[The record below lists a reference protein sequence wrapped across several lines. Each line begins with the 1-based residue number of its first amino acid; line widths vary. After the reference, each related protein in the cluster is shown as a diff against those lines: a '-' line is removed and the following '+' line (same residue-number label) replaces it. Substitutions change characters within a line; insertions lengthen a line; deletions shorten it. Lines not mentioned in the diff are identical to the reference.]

1 MDEDFET
8 CYRAVSSRDSRFD
21 GRFFTAV
28 TSTGIYCRPICPART
43 PKRENV
49 RFYPVA
55 AAAAAAG
62 FRACRRCRPDRG
74 PGSPDWNVRADL
86 VGRALRLIA
95 AGAVD
100 GGGVG
105 ELATR
110 LHVSERHLNRSLVA
124 EVGVGPLALARTRR
138 AQTART
144 LLESTALPVS
154 DIAFAAGY
162 ASIRQF
168 NESMRQAFG
177 RSPTELRGRAPR
189 TVADGFAREGSGP
202 LTLRLAYREPFD
214 TAGVL
219 AWFGLR
225 AVEGVERV
233 IGTAYQR
240 TMRLPHAPGLL
251 TMSDTGEGTLRVE
264 ARLGDLRDV
273 TAAVRR
279 CQDLFDLD
287 ADPAAVADVLRAD
300 PALRPLVDARPG
312 LRVPGCADGFEL
324 AVRAVLGQ
332 QVSVAAARTFAVRL
346 ARRFGDALPD
356 DTAGGGEEGW
366 WLFPTAARLAAA
378 GPDELR
384 TIGLTTRRAATLH
397 ALAVAVAEG
406 GLTLDRGADRAAAA
420 AALPA
425 LPGIGAWTAAYVGLR
440 ALGDPD
446 AFPASDLGLR
456 KAAEALG
463 LPGDPRAL
471 AAHAERW
478 RPWRGYAA
486 LHLWS
491 SLDG

>member
-177 RSPTELRGRAPR
+177 RSPP
-189 TVADGFAREGSGP
+189 SC
-202 LTLRLAYREPFD
+202 
-214 TAGVL
+214 
-219 AWFGLR
+219 
-225 AVEGVERV
+225 
-233 IGTAYQR
+233 
-240 TMRLPHAPGLL
+240 
-251 TMSDTGEGTLRVE
+251 
-264 ARLGDLRDV
+264 
-273 TAAVRR
+273 AAVR
-279 CQDLFDLD
+279 
-287 ADPAAVADVLRAD
+287 PAR
-300 PALRPLVDARPG
+300 
-312 LRVPGCADGFEL
+312 
-324 AVRAVLGQ
+324 
-332 QVSVAAARTFAVRL
+332 S
-346 ARRFGDALPD
+346 
-356 DTAGGGEEGW
+356 
-366 WLFPTAARLAAA
+366 PTASPARA
-378 GPDELR
+378 R
-384 TIGLTTRRAATLH
+384 
-397 ALAVAVAEG
+397 
-406 GLTLDRGADRAAAA
+406 DR
-420 AALPA
+420 
-425 LPGIGAWTAAYVGLR
+425 
-440 ALGDPD
+440 
-446 AFPASDLGLR
+446 
-456 KAAEALG
+456 
-463 LPGDPRAL
+463 
-471 AAHAERW
+471 
-478 RPWRGYAA
+478 
-486 LHLWS
+486 
-491 SLDG
+491 